1 MLELF
6 SLCSFL
12 NVRDQAAHPYITKVN
27 ITVHFCSQ
35 STSLII
41 RPSTYDATICF
52 KSLRLTACYLKKN
65 NPYFRIVLYGCETWS
80 VTRREEHR
88 LKVCE
93 DRVLRETTG
102 GNRMVGTAHRWAGH
116 VARRHKRNVQERKL
130 EGKAH
135 WQVVSKE
142 GTSISCVQLTA
153 QYRNQTVW
161 Q

>member
-1 MLELF
+1 MSFCTFLF
-6 SLCSFL
+6 TVNFF
-12 NVRDQAAHPYITKVN
+12 NNMTIHVRCHHLFQKPSPY
-27 ITVHFCSQ
+27 
-35 STSLII
+35 
-41 RPSTYDATICF
+41 
-52 KSLRLTACYLKKN
+52 RLLLKNN

-93 DRVLRETTG
+93 DRVLRETTE
-102 GNRMVGTAHRWAGH
+102 GNRMVGTAVALRNIRWAGH

-135 WQVVSKE
+135 LQVVSKE

-153 QYRNQTVW
+153 QYRNQRAW